1 MQTFS
6 QFLEIVE
13 KNIQNTHFNKEIKEL
28 YAPIHYILG
37 LPAKRVRPA
46 LMLLSYQMYKETYN
60 EVLPIAFAIEAF
72 HNFTLIHDDIMDK
85 APLRRGKPTVHEVY
99 GQNSAILSGDVLLI
113 YVYEILRKNI
123 KHQKLDNVLACFNQM
138 AIKVCEGQQLDMDF
152 EKIEKLQ
159 MEQYIQMIR
168 YKTAELL
175 GATIKIGLLCGDAP
189 DLDCHLGYELG
200 INLGIAFQIQ
210 DDYLDIY
217 GDNFKVGKQKAG
229 DIINGKKSAPY
240 ILALESLAEEEIESF
255 IQFYAST
262 EIDSSLKIKNVM
274 AVYERLD
281 IPEKILKLKSQ
292 FQSKAYEN
300 LSSISVSEENKKEM
314 LVLVH
319 SLFER
324 NI

>member
-13 KNIQNTHFNKEIKEL
+13 KNIQNTHFNQEIKEL
-28 YAPIHYILG
+28 YAPIQYILG

-46 LMLLSYQMYKETYN
+46 LMLLSYQMYKESYI

-85 APLRRGKPTVHEVY
+85 APLRRGRPTVHETF
-99 GQNSAILSGDVLLI
+99 GLNSAILSGDVLLI
-113 YVYEILRKNI
+113 YVYEILGKNV
-123 KHQKLDNVLACFNQM
+123 KNQHLDKVLACFNQM

-152 EKIEKLQ
+152 EKIEMLQ

-175 GATIKIGLLCGDAP
+175 GTSVKIGLLCGDAP
-189 DLDCHLGYELG
+189 DQDCHFGYELG

-240 ILALESLAEEEIESF
+240 ILALESLAEDEIENF

-274 AVYERLD
+274 AIYERLD
-281 IPEKILKLKSQ
+281 IPNKIIKLKSQ

-300 LSSISVSEENKKEM
+300 IASISTTDETKKEM
-314 LVLVH
+314 LDFVS